1 MLSPWESKPQA
12 RLGPNNREQLTE
24 NREKMRFLTLDKIKA
39 HLRLDDAQATAEEE
53 LLEMYGDS
61 AENALINLLHRS
73 YTNIVEDYGEVPV
86 ALIHAALM
94 LVDVSYQHR
103 SPDASQSI
111 TLVPYTFDLL
121 IKPYMRLA
129 ASDNREE
136 RTENRCKNL

>member
-1 MLSPWESKPQA
+1 M
-12 RLGPNNREQLTE
+12 
-24 NREKMRFLTLDKIKA
+24 IKA
-39 HLRLDDAQATAEEE
+39 QLRLDDEQAADEQE

-73 YTNIVEDYGEVPV
+73 YTDIVEDYGEMPV
-86 ALIHAALM
+86 VLVHAALM

-121 IKPYMRLA
+121 IKPYMKLTT
-129 ASDNREE
+129 NGNQ
-136 RTENRCKNL
+136 TTNNGIKYGCKNL

>member
-1 MLSPWESKPQA
+1 
-12 RLGPNNREQLTE
+12 
-24 NREKMRFLTLDKIKA
+24 MRFLTIGKIKA

-86 ALIHAALM
+86 ALVHAALM

-111 TLVPYTFDLL
+111 TMVPYTFDLL

-129 ASDNREE
+129 IN
-136 RTENRCKNL
+136 ENKNENENKYGCKNL